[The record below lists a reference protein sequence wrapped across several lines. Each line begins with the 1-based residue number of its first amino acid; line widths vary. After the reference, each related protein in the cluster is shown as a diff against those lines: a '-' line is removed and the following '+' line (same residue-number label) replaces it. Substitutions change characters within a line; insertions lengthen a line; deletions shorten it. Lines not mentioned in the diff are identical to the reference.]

1 MSAYLVFTRG
11 RTLKETHQER
21 KIMSEEKIMKAKC
34 DVYRWATAM
43 LTVGLLTAICT
54 PALADDDHGGKH
66 KYTLASLCGNYA
78 AVVTYGANIAA
89 GLGYEQYDGQGNA
102 TGSAVINQPGA
113 NHTRVLVNIG
123 ITGTYVV
130 EKDGTGV
137 RNLTITVP
145 GGGTAEVNED
155 FVITKVKVI
164 DGVAIAT
171 EIFDAQRQPSAVI
184 EDQSMVT
191 HTLTLRTRPESCV
204 SGHHE

>member
-1 MSAYLVFTRG
+1 VN
-11 RTLKETHQER
+11 KR
-21 KIMSEEKIMKAKC
+21 KIMNAKRN
-34 DVYRWATAM
+34 VYRWAAAV
-43 LTVGLLTAICT
+43 LTVGLLAALCT
-54 PALADDDHGGKH
+54 PALADDDHGSKH

-89 GLGYEQYDGQGNA
+89 GLGFEQYDGQGNA
-102 TGSAVINQPGA
+102 TGSALINQPGA

-123 ITGTYVV
+123 ISGTYVV

-137 RNLTITVP
+137 RNLTITLP
-145 GGGTAEVNED
+145 GGATAEVNED
-155 FVITKVKVI
+155 FVITKAKVI
-164 DGVAIAT
+164 DGIAIAT
-171 EIFDAQRQPSAVI
+171 EIFDVQRQPSAVI